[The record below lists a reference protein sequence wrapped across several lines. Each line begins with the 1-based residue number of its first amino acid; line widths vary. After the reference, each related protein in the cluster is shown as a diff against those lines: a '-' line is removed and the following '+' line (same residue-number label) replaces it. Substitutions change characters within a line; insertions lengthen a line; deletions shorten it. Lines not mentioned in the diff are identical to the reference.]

1 VSLPHYE
8 PEPTVDYRQLA
19 EDTIQLWR
27 NHDAIPDRSSEA
39 EFVALVRYNYYD
51 ARGVEQRVV
60 RSLFSG
66 GLENGE
72 LCQLLLRALQRM
84 NEAAADQRT
93 N

>member
-8 PEPTVDYRQLA
+8 PEPTVDYRRLA

-27 NHDAIPDRSSEA
+27 NHDVIPDRSDV
-39 EFVALVRYNYYD
+39 EFVALVRYDYYD
-51 ARGVEQRVV
+51 TSGVEQRVV
-60 RSLFSG
+60 RSLFSD

-84 NEAAADQRT
+84 NEAT
-93 N
+93 S